1 MTHHKRL
8 DAAAASVGINAR
20 NPQAIIQQA
29 TSSLRQLLDTGVP
42 SSDPRCLALLQL
54 ANSVRLQVLPN
65 SNDAAATLHDLPSRA
80 MHIDISTATLSA
92 AMGLQNSSSLTGTAF
107 SLATAAI
114 SRGNHSSNP
123 PSSGGLRLRLLPRLS
138 QAAVDATFGLVA
150 TDEQLG
156 IRSKRDASVASMR
169 PPRVRMSNRQ
179 SAVRKRRSVLPDA
192 LSIPAHPATPSAL
205 STPGLLN
212 FPSIASGPGPSGVN
226 GTPFTP
232 RSSRRQS
239 VTFAD
244 EPTIVPP
251 PPPFSDEIVPVVP
264 PTPSASERFSRA
276 RPSTPN
282 VSNSLHAWPRYRS
295 RASPIEKRNRN
306 LRSTIALEKGVM
318 NDAVG
323 TPDDFMEAFMHQPQ
337 AAAQPSAG
345 QTDAQARIRAVLSER
360 ERVIVRLIRQRRAEL
375 QALPLGVS
383 EPTRRKAVLELKRLS
398 LLDRQRV
405 VRHHVAAEMKK
416 SLSSSVH
423 QKQHVPD
430 DNLSRLFR
438 RRDPPIYSYMDGY
451 PRITPFD
458 DIPEM
463 PQRHPATVAKDS
475 VRMAEFDLSRM
486 DARKEQ
492 RRNEYLEKLTQHT
505 KNFTSFFSE
514 LTLAKARLCK
524 NLDKYFVEKKRLEER
539 KRKQER
545 IERLKLLRSNDE
557 QAYLKLLKN
566 TKNERLLQLV
576 RQTDNYLMQIGAQ
589 VEQQRDS
596 IDRAIEPDTH
606 NAFAEELGGKGDVP
620 LEEMRR
626 RRDLYYT
633 VTHAVQ
639 EDIHQPSIMV
649 HGTLKGYQLEGLKW
663 MISLYNNNLN
673 GILADEMGLGKTIQ
687 TISLITYLIDVKKNR
702 GPYLIIVPL
711 STMGNWVREL
721 NLWAPSLEK
730 IEYRGTRE
738 VRREL
743 QRKKIATGTFNVLL
757 TTYEFTVQDQKILS
771 PIQWQYIIIDEGH
784 RMKNA
789 NCKLAM
795 TLGVKY
801 KSRNRLLLTG
811 TPLQNNLTELWALL
825 NFLLPN
831 IFSSADTFET
841 WFKQPFE
848 TKTLG
853 DSAELEEEERL
864 LVINRLH
871 QVLRPF
877 LLRRLKT
884 DVEAQLPQKVEHVL
898 RCDMSSWQR
907 VLYRQITKRIGL
919 ATSAQKGSVKSF
931 NNLLMQC
938 KKVCNHP
945 YLFYDSDSVEHLSP
959 EYLIR
964 ASGKFYVLHHMLP
977 KLQMHG
983 HRTLIFSQM
992 TAALDHLEML
1002 LTSIGIGYLRL
1013 DGNTKSNSRQ
1023 ELLNMFNAPDSPYSA
1038 FLLSTRAGG
1047 LGLNLQTADTV
1058 IIFDSDWNPMMDLQA
1073 QDRAHRIGQKQ
1084 VVRVYRLICSGTV
1097 EVKIL
1102 DQANKKLQVDAQVIQ
1117 AGKFNNKSTDRDRH
1131 EMLKDLLRQQ
1141 NDDDDEVGDV
1151 PSLNELNRLIARTD
1165 EEVELFEKY
1174 DEDAI
1179 ASGKFKTLLTTEADL
1194 PEWVL
1199 QPDVEH
1205 KTAEEKEQELLN
1217 SHGRGRRKRKATH
1230 DMDMLTEAEWVKVAE
1245 GEMTVEEAFERRQKR
1260 TETRRGGSNGR
1271 IVKKRSRH
1279 GSSNSLDDV
1288 DDAVI
1293 AEDSVDNNIRTTNPE
1308 NQESNAEAGSGTL
1321 HMSLENGDAGVE
1333 SGAGAEVETVTTE
1346 NINLRSKPTAKSRP
1360 SKAGGLLGK
1369 RKNPPHFDDEWHKG
1383 EPYAGGNNKNARR
1396 PCTRELPIDNFAA
1409 ADDVHVEHECGGA
1422 AQNAA
1427 ATVPSSQPTENDG
1440 ACEKRKPILLKLWLC
1455 PEGGRRQRVLGRNP
1469 KEKPLGKQTR
1479 LKDMDPSNHPERERS
1494 HIRSWKKARKVG
1506 GEEYGSAAGSEQQ
1519 NSPTVVRLR
1528 VGGSTRRLGKR
1539 HRETENDG
1547 QVKRARIVD
1556 NENEG
1561 TVHGGSDND
1570 DERVHL
1576 KIRIPLPDKRISKDS
1591 VGESRVDVVNSD
1603 RESRRARKNGVRN
1616 KHEIENGKAA
1626 HQSLNKKAKALDQEH
1641 RHDNG
1646 RVQNANFRCDSNGS
1660 HHGCKNRN
1668 GLASPEEYSRSAVT
1682 LAPGASSRVQTR
1694 SIPLRL
1700 RLRKE

>member
-1 MTHHKRL
+1 
-8 DAAAASVGINAR
+8 
-20 NPQAIIQQA
+20 
-29 TSSLRQLLDTGVP
+29 
-42 SSDPRCLALLQL
+42 
-54 ANSVRLQVLPN
+54 
-65 SNDAAATLHDLPSRA
+65 
-80 MHIDISTATLSA
+80 
-92 AMGLQNSSSLTGTAF
+92 
-107 SLATAAI
+107 
-114 SRGNHSSNP
+114 
-123 PSSGGLRLRLLPRLS
+123 
-138 QAAVDATFGLVA
+138 
-150 TDEQLG
+150 
-156 IRSKRDASVASMR
+156 
-169 PPRVRMSNRQ
+169 
-179 SAVRKRRSVLPDA
+179 
-192 LSIPAHPATPSAL
+192 
-205 STPGLLN
+205 
-212 FPSIASGPGPSGVN
+212 
-226 GTPFTP
+226 
-232 RSSRRQS
+232 
-239 VTFAD
+239 
-244 EPTIVPP
+244 
-251 PPPFSDEIVPVVP
+251 
-264 PTPSASERFSRA
+264 
-276 RPSTPN
+276 
-282 VSNSLHAWPRYRS
+282 
-295 RASPIEKRNRN
+295 
-306 LRSTIALEKGVM
+306 M

-337 AAAQPSAG
+337 APPQPSAG
-345 QTDAQARIRAVLSER
+345 QTDAQARIRATLSER

-375 QALPLGVS
+375 QALPPGVS
-383 EPTRRKAVLELKRLS
+383 EPSRRKAVLELKRLS

-405 VRHHVAAEMKK
+405 VRHHTAAEMKK
-416 SLSSSVH
+416 SLSTSV
-423 QKQHVPD
+423 QEKRHVPA

-463 PQRHPATVAKDS
+463 PQRHPTTIAQDS
-475 VRMAEFDLSRM
+475 IRMAEFDLSRM

-492 RRNEYLEKLTQHT
+492 RKSDYLEKLAQHA
-505 KNFTSFFSE
+505 KNFTSFFLE
-514 LTLAKARLCK
+514 LTLAKARTCK

-557 QAYLKLLKN
+557 QAYMKLLKN

-596 IDRAIEPDTH
+596 ADRAVEPDTH

-639 EDIHQPSIMV
+639 EDVRQPSIMV

-663 MISLYNNNLN
+663 MVSLYNNNLN

-730 IEYRGTRE
+730 IEYRGSKET
-738 VRREL
+738 RREL
-743 QRKKIATGTFNVLL
+743 QRKKLAAGTFNVLL

-964 ASGKFYVLHHMLP
+964 ASGKFYLLHHMLP
-977 KLQMHG
+977 KLKMHG

-1002 LTSIGIGYLRL
+1002 LSSIGIGYLRL

-1023 ELLNMFNAPDSPYSA
+1023 ELLNMFNAPDSPYFA

-1151 PSLNELNRLIARTD
+1151 PSLNELNQLIARTD
-1165 EEVELFEKY
+1165 GEVESYKEY
-1174 DEDAI
+1174 DEEAI
-1179 ASGKFKTLLTTEADL
+1179 AAGEFKTLLTTEEDL

-1205 KTAEEKEQELLN
+1205 KTAAEKEQELLN
-1217 SHGRGRRKRKATH
+1217 SHGRGRRKRKVTH

-1260 TETRRGGSNGR
+1260 TESKKSGINGR
-1271 IVKKRSRH
+1271 IVKKRSRR
-1279 GSSNSLDDV
+1279 GSSNSFDSTDDE
-1288 DDAVI
+1288 AS
-1293 AEDSVDNNIRTTNPE
+1293 AEDSTGKDVRSPILDKPELETGIGTGAGESNTGVDNDDDVPESAESAAIETAMTKSDVGQNRPQKRSRLNNVSPSLGGLKNSVDADDECDKDEARTREIDKAVRKPSPRKPE
-1308 NQESNAEAGSGTL
+1308 IGKSVAVDDINVKRDCSRVAHNGVIAVPISRLAGHDGASNAGAPIPLRLRLYPGGERCDHRSSSEKSDVKNLGTRSQANSGDPDGHPERDWGPGSGGKKARRVDQGDCGSGT
-1321 HMSLENGDAGVE
+1321 
-1333 SGAGAEVETVTTE
+1333 
-1346 NINLRSKPTAKSRP
+1346 
-1360 SKAGGLLGK
+1360 
-1369 RKNPPHFDDEWHKG
+1369 
-1383 EPYAGGNNKNARR
+1383 
-1396 PCTRELPIDNFAA
+1396 
-1409 ADDVHVEHECGGA
+1409 
-1422 AQNAA
+1422 
-1427 ATVPSSQPTENDG
+1427 SSE
-1440 ACEKRKPILLKLWLC
+1440 
-1455 PEGGRRQRVLGRNP
+1455 RQ
-1469 KEKPLGKQTR
+1469 
-1479 LKDMDPSNHPERERS
+1479 S
-1494 HIRSWKKARKVG
+1494 
-1506 GEEYGSAAGSEQQ
+1506 
-1519 NSPTVVRLR
+1519 SPTVVRLR
-1528 VGGSTRRLGKR
+1528 AGEQRKHRKR
-1539 HRETENDG
+1539 HRDAEYDE
-1547 QVKRARIVD
+1547 QVKRARTDELEDEDV
-1556 NENEG
+1556 
-1561 TVHGGSDND
+1561 VHGGD
-1570 DERVHL
+1570 DAASRVSL
-1576 KIRIPLPDKRISKDS
+1576 KIRIPLPGKQLNKGGSAESVLDS
-1591 VGESRVDVVNSD
+1591 TNSD
-1603 RESRRARKNGVRN
+1603 DNQYLAGKNGVRN
-1616 KHEIENGKAA
+1616 KREIENGMAA
-1626 HQSLNKKAKALDQEH
+1626 NMPLRKKASVPEREH
-1641 RHDNG
+1641 QRRNG
-1646 RVQNANFRCDSNGS
+1646 RLEVPRPRGEDPNGGKHS
-1660 HHGCKNRN
+1660 RKSQRTVEGEPKRN
-1668 GLASPEEYSRSAVT
+1668 GLVSARELPHSAILPT
-1682 LAPGASSRVQTR
+1682 TDASSSVQIGG
-1694 SIPLRL
+1694 IPLKL